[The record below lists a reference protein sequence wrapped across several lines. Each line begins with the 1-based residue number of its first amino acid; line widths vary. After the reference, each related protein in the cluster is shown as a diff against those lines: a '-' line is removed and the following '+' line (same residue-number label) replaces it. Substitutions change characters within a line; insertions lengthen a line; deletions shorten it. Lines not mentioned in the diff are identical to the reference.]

1 MLCLLNQSDQQDQL
15 DQVEDELMRVDR
27 NCLLTNSQ
35 VEPVD
40 QVDSWLASRQFFR
53 ALLVDLQVDLQV
65 DQVDKWTSAEG
76 RWTDARW
83 QKLHA
88 EHLSSPPGDSVTL
101 LQILVRLGHNCIHSL
116 DGLIVALHIFATG
129 KEGTNVHSTF
139 CSPNLNIKESEATVA
154 VWQYCWQGILAAT
167 KSSKGDLAWAL
178 PGPCLLHLVP
188 PSFLAESGA
197 VLPEII
203 MVPKCLIISTQNC
216 LFPL

>member
-139 CSPNLNIKESEATVA
+139 CSLNLNSRSLAILLAGNPGSHQVIKR
-154 VWQYCWQGILAAT
+154 W
-167 KSSKGDLAWAL
+167 
-178 PGPCLLHLVP
+178 PCLGFAWSLLA
-188 PSFLAESGA
+188 PSCPSQFFGRERCSVAWNNNGS
-197 VLPEII
+197 
-203 MVPKCLIISTQNC
+203 
-216 LFPL
+216 